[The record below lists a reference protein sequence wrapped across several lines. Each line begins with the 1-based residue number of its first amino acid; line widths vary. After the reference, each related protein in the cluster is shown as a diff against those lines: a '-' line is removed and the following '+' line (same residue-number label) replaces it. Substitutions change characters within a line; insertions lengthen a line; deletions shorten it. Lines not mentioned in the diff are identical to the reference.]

1 MLINPHYS
9 SVVLAGTTDA
19 SGDLTIRSS
28 AQSPLFGDVISVLV
42 DGIALTDSA
51 NLVLTE
57 GLIGAAGTE
66 VFGPNIINN
75 ADIGNATLT
84 DLRPSAPLQDEAGVA
99 QLSAT
104 DDVPTL
110 FSLHGGRLKAVI
122 SAGGNAKAVKIWVTI
137 RG

>member
-9 SVVLAGTTDA
+9 SVRLAGTTDGG
-19 SGDLTIRSS
+19 GDAVVRSS
-28 AQSPLFGDVISVLV
+28 GATPLFGDVISVLV

-51 NLVLTE
+51 NLTLVEELT
-57 GLIGAAGTE
+57 GAAGT
-66 VFGPNIINN
+66 VTGPNIINN

-99 QLSAT
+99 QLSGT

-110 FSLHGGRLKAVI
+110 FTLHGGTLKATV
-122 SAGGNAKAVKIWVTI
+122 SAGGGAKAFVIWVTL